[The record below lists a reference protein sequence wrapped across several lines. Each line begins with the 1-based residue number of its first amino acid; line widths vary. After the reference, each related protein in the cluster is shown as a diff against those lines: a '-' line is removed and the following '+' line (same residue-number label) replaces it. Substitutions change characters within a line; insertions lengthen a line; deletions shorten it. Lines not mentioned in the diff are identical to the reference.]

1 MKLLGATFLLST
13 SSIVSYCDAEGPQ
26 TCQTPLLFSCDS
38 DAFDFDGKV
47 VDISCGG
54 GACVALKKGNI
65 AVVWGNPSSGG
76 DDSGIDLNNVVD
88 IACGSGACVAL
99 KSDGTALA
107 WGNSFAGGDA
117 SSVDLTNIADVSC
130 GWSSNVIAARK
141 QDGTVVTWGVSSWGG
156 DTSGVD
162 VTNVVDVSCG
172 ERACVA
178 LKQDGTA

>member
-76 DDSGIDLNNVVD
+76 GSHDLHIIFPYLNIVKQIVNKLNCKIIVDLGCGDLNIGKNFLD
-88 IACGSGACVAL
+88 ICDHYIACDISTHIINL
-99 KSDGTALA
+99 NKKKSLIK
-107 WGNSFAGGDA
+107 N
-117 SSVDLTNIADVSC
+117 
-130 GWSSNVIAARK
+130 
-141 QDGTVVTWGVSSWGG
+141 
-156 DTSGVD
+156 
-162 VTNVVDVSCG
+162 
-172 ERACVA
+172 
-178 LKQDGTA
+178 